1 MFLASRNVQNKTLKK
16 KKILKLFLE
25 LFFNMLEARYKAR
38 DEIFL
43 KKMENFSISYEI
55 LIMKMCMRQ
64 VCVFVDKNINVWM
77 VR

>member
-1 MFLASRNVQNKTLKK
+1 MFLASRNVQNKTLK

-38 DEIFL
+38 VEIFL

>member
-1 MFLASRNVQNKTLKK
+1 
-16 KKILKLFLE
+16 
-25 LFFNMLEARYKAR
+25 MLEARYKAR

-43 KKMENFSISYEI
+43 KMMENFSISYEI